1 MLVLKGLVGLQ
12 RTIQLQLLQITGWGI
27 GLDYRDI
34 EWFALETNRDHSVI
48 FEIASKHCISDSS
61 VDHDGYS
68 IVSKGFLPKVV
79 DIMVI

>member
-1 MLVLKGLVGLQ
+1 MLVLKGLVGLHK
-12 RTIQLQLLQITGWGI
+12 TVQLFSITDWGI

-34 EWFALETNRDHSVI
+34 EWFALETNRDHSVA
-48 FEIASKHCISDSS
+48 FETASKYCISDSF

-68 IVSKGFLPKVV
+68 ISKGFLPAVV

>member
-1 MLVLKGLVGLQ
+1 MLVLKGLVGLH
-12 RTIQLQLLQITGWGI
+12 RMFNFNFFSITGWGI

-34 EWFALETNRDHSVI
+34 EWFALETNRDPSVI
-48 FEIASKHCISDSS
+48 FEIATKYCISDSF

-68 IVSKGFLPKVV
+68 ISSEGILPAVV